1 MDIILA
7 INLAT
12 AAVTLFSAIAAV
24 TPTPKDDH
32 WAAKIY
38 KIVDMIAL
46 NIGKAKEK

>member
-1 MDIILA
+1 MDIISM

-12 AAVTLFSAIAAV
+12 AAVALFSAIAAV

-38 KIVDMIAL
+38 KIVDMIAM
-46 NIGKAKEK
+46 NVGKAKDK

>member
-1 MDIILA
+1 MDIISYL
-7 INLAT
+7 NLAT
-12 AAVTLFSAIAAV
+12 AAVALFSAIAAV